1 MIHVDFGQKANLFD
15 RDKPWGRLMYQ
26 PELHAWCYQYSQV
39 KHERDRTK
47 ALSRGREN
55 INSKVSASQIN
66 KMKVKDNGLEL

>member
-1 MIHVDFGQKANLFD
+1 MIHIDFGQKANLFD

-47 ALSRGREN
+47 ALNKEREN

>member
-1 MIHVDFGQKANLFD
+1 MIHIDFGQKSNLFD

-47 ALSRGREN
+47 ALNKEREN